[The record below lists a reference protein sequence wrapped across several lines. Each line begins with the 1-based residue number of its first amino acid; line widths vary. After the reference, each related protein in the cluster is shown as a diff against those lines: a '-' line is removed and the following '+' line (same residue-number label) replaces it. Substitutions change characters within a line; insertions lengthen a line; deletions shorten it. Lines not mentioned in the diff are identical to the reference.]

1 MKKTTSSH
9 KISKVL
15 AAAAL
20 TGLLALA
27 VTGCGSS
34 SGNDPDTDT
43 NAQTET
49 TAGDSSQSDTS
60 SNNTDASSESSAG
73 TASSDSAASAG
84 AASPADGLEGKWV
97 YVYTMT
103 TSQYGNEDPYDYV
116 TMATDEYAPE
126 SFFNIRKKDGKFI
139 ADYKFSGFESD
150 IKYYGNELIMRNE
163 PAYDGCETSWYLE
176 FSDPFDDLDEESHKI
191 TLLDDG
197 RLFDVSE
204 YKEEAYEDYEG
215 YFSRTT
221 AVYLRDDSPLLD
233 DIEELRYFDTVT
245 VSNAVD
251 LLNSIQNNRRIICEA
266 GKYNFSEVIPREI
279 DNPKVTTIYGTS
291 KHKLTDI
298 SNISI
303 EAADGADVEFLI
315 NDAYEPVFAI
325 DNGTNIKLTGITA
338 GHNVQ
343 PGYCSG
349 SVLSFDY
356 VTGLDID
363 NCHLYGCGTYGIEAS
378 YSYDINVTNSEI
390 YECTYGLLDLSQ
402 IGVAN
407 FSDCVFRDSSDMS
420 MICVNGSYGVTFE
433 NCIFK
438 NNNSMSYESCS
449 FVEIGEYDKVTFRN
463 CNFSANEYYTFS
475 NREVTLEDCTADNNH
490 AGFNDLIGKS
500 GTLSKDEL
508 LALYDETLAKQK
520 EKDDK
525 YHSDGLLDQLTLN
538 QMAFE
543 DFDMWDS
550 LINKVWAYLKNTLS
564 EEEMATLTEE
574 QQAWIKEK
582 EAAIKDAGAEFD
594 GGSMQ
599 PMIEYAEGADQT
611 QARVKYLIDNYV
623 RK

>member
-1 MKKTTSSH
+1 
-9 KISKVL
+9 
-15 AAAAL
+15 
-20 TGLLALA
+20 
-27 VTGCGSS
+27 
-34 SGNDPDTDT
+34 
-43 NAQTET
+43 
-49 TAGDSSQSDTS
+49 
-60 SNNTDASSESSAG
+60 
-73 TASSDSAASAG
+73 
-84 AASPADGLEGKWV
+84 
-97 YVYTMT
+97 
-103 TSQYGNEDPYDYV
+103 
-116 TMATDEYAPE
+116 
-126 SFFNIRKKDGKFI
+126 
-139 ADYKFSGFESD
+139 
-150 IKYYGNELIMRNE
+150 
-163 PAYDGCETSWYLE
+163 
-176 FSDPFDDLDEESHKI
+176 
-191 TLLDDG
+191 
-197 RLFDVSE
+197 
-204 YKEEAYEDYEG
+204 
-215 YFSRTT
+215 
-221 AVYLRDDSPLLD
+221 
-233 DIEELRYFDTVT
+233 
-245 VSNAVD
+245 
-251 LLNSIQNNRRIICEA
+251 
-266 GKYNFSEVIPREI
+266 
-279 DNPKVTTIYGTS
+279 
-291 KHKLTDI
+291 
-298 SNISI
+298 
-303 EAADGADVEFLI
+303 
-315 NDAYEPVFAI
+315 
-325 DNGTNIKLTGITA
+325 
-338 GHNVQ
+338 
-343 PGYCSG
+343 
-349 SVLSFDY
+349 
-356 VTGLDID
+356 
-363 NCHLYGCGTYGIEAS
+363 
-378 YSYDINVTNSEI
+378 VTNSEI
-390 YECTYGLLDLSQ
+390 YECTYGLLDLNQ

-582 EAAIKDAGAEFD
+582 EAAIKDAGADFD